1 MSERQLKSVITCDLE
16 GRIETF
22 NKGAE
27 KIFGYRP
34 DEVIGKKRVSVFS
47 PGLVVLAHVN
57 NWLKTAR
64 EQGEYTG
71 RSVFVRKDGT
81 LFTAD
86 IRITPTWRNGEQIG
100 YCGVTQPRPD
110 IPVEEAMP
118 PIGLA
123 TRLFGWLV
131 ITRAPFLTATII
143 PVLVGAAWAAATGRA
158 QPFPWLIFA
167 LTLIAASALHIA
179 ANTFNDYFDWTSGTD
194 PANNNYFLTLSGGSR
209 SIELGL
215 IDEQRLMRVALAAL
229 GVAVAVGVALAV
241 LVSPLVLLFG
251 IVGAFSAYFY
261 TAPPLRLAARKGL
274 GELFVGLNFGPLM
287 VGGTVY
293 ALTGSLNW
301 LDLYVGVPVG
311 LLITAILWINQFP
324 DKVSDEATGKHNL
337 VVVLGRRRA
346 RWGYVIAVAGA
357 FAAVIV
363 GVLAGWMP
371 ATAFLSL
378 IALPIAVY
386 ASWVLFR
393 HYRDRTLVRA
403 NSATIL
409 LHTAA
414 GALLALG
421 LFLSSAALPALG

>member
-131 ITRAPFLTATII
+131 ITRAPFLTASGI
-143 PVLVGAAWAAATGRA
+143 PVPVSYTH
-158 QPFPWLIFA
+158 
-167 LTLIAASALHIA
+167 LTLP
-179 ANTFNDYFDWTSGTD
+179 TK
-194 PANNNYFLTLSGGSR
+194 R
-209 SIELGL
+209 
-215 IDEQRLMRVALAAL
+215 
-229 GVAVAVGVALAV
+229 
-241 LVSPLVLLFG
+241 
-251 IVGAFSAYFY
+251 IV
-261 TAPPLRLAARKGL
+261 
-274 GELFVGLNFGPLM
+274 
-287 VGGTVY
+287 
-293 ALTGSLNW
+293 
-301 LDLYVGVPVG
+301 
-311 LLITAILWINQFP
+311 
-324 DKVSDEATGKHNL
+324 
-337 VVVLGRRRA
+337 
-346 RWGYVIAVAGA
+346 
-357 FAAVIV
+357 
-363 GVLAGWMP
+363 
-371 ATAFLSL
+371 
-378 IALPIAVY
+378 
-386 ASWVLFR
+386 
-393 HYRDRTLVRA
+393 
-403 NSATIL
+403 
-409 LHTAA
+409 
-414 GALLALG
+414 
-421 LFLSSAALPALG
+421 